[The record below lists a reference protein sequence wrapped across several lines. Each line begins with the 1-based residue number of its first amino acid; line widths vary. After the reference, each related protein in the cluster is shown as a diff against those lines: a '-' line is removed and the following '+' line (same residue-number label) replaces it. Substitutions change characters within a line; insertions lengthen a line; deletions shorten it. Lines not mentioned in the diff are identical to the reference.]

1 MDEARAERV
10 MVRAEA
16 LAQCSEDVGQ
26 ITRPYGTPS
35 MMEAVALTRGWMD
48 AAGMSTRVDAVG
60 NLLGRY
66 DAHRPGAPSLV
77 LGSHLDSVRNGG
89 RYDGPLGVL
98 VATAVVEELHRQGLR
113 LPIAIEVVAWADEEG
128 LRFPTAYLGSRAYVG
143 AFEPALLDLLDADGV
158 SLAAAMRAIG
168 GDPDAFQSARR
179 DVSDLLGY
187 VEVHIEQ
194 GPVLE
199 GLGLPVGVVTS
210 IAGQTRGVATFT
222 GRAGHAGTTPGAS
235 RQDAL
240 AAAAEWVLA
249 IEGLISDGESLVATV
264 GRLDVSPNA
273 GNVIPGEVAASFDI
287 RGPNDQARMAAV
299 AAAHASAERIGR
311 QRRIALDWRIGLDEV
326 AVPFSAVLTDD
337 LERAVTEVSGNVVRL
352 PSGAGHDA
360 AMLARITDVAMLFV
374 RCAGGLS
381 HHPDES
387 VAVDD
392 VAVAIDVL
400 DRLVGRLEAR
410 HG

>member
-1 MDEARAERV
+1 MDESRAERV
-10 MVRAEA
+10 MVRADA
-16 LAQCSEDVGQ
+16 LARCSEDAGQ

-60 NLLGRY
+60 NLIGRY
-66 DAHRPGAPSLV
+66 NADRPTAPTLV
-77 LGSHLDSVRNGG
+77 LGSHLDSVRNAG

-98 VATAVVEELHRQGLR
+98 VAIAVVEELHRQGLH

-143 AFEPALLDLLDADGV
+143 AFEPALLDLLDAEGV

-168 GDPDAFQSARR
+168 GDPGALQSARR
-179 DVSDLLGY
+179 DAADLLGY
-187 VEVHIEQ
+187 IEVHIEQ

-199 GLGLPVGVVTS
+199 ALGLPVGVVTS

-222 GRAGHAGTTPGAS
+222 RRAGHAGTTPGAA

-249 IEGLISDGESLVATV
+249 IEGFISDTESLVATV
-264 GRLDVSPNA
+264 GRFDVKPNA

-287 RGPNDQARMAAV
+287 RCPNDQARRAAV
-299 AAAHASAERIGR
+299 AAARAAAERIC
-311 QRRIALDWRIGLDEV
+311 QRRGLALDWRVGLDEV
-326 AVPFSAVLTDD
+326 AVPFSGVLPDELD
-337 LERAVTEVSGNVVRL
+337 EAVTDEVGSATRL

-374 RCAGGLS
+374 RCAGGRS

-392 VAVAIDVL
+392 VAVAINVL
-400 DRLVGRLEAR
+400 DRLVGRLGAR
-410 HG
+410 YG